1 MLRKI
6 LGLTER
12 QTGCM
17 VVIVVRVDRAR
28 LRL

>member
-1 MLRKI
+1 MVLRKI

-17 VVIVVRVDRAR
+17 VVAVRVDRAR